1 MISTQMPDVFRG
13 KLMIFL
19 SKCSEPLQ
27 TILGQ
32 DYLTKIAARG
42 EKNFE
47 RTMQIFHCL
56 RRI

>member
-1 MISTQMPDVFRG
+1 MPDVFRG
-13 KLMIFL
+13 KLMLFL

-32 DYLTKIAARG
+32 DYLTKIVARG
-42 EKNFE
+42 EKNVE

>member
-1 MISTQMPDVFRG
+1 MISIQMPDVFRE
-13 KLMIFL
+13 KLMLFL

-32 DYLTKIAARG
+32 DYPSKIAARG
-42 EKNFE
+42 EKNVG